1 MFLCQVRSFVDYT
14 LAYVCD
20 GFFFHVRMA
29 VVPNKRLAVVSLLA
43 DFVCQLFVSRWR
55 VTGPDRGGRSNSDFR
70 TSIWSSFSAILSSR
84 SLRYCWKLASGS
96 SSSLFGSAKTSSVS
110 NFLFF
115 SSWSSMSLDLTT
127 DLWKAALLSAVS
139 LPLDASDCP
148 MSLSREWH
156 SSSSRSW
163 CFFATGC

>member
-1 MFLCQVRSFVDYT
+1 M
-14 LAYVCD
+14 
-20 GFFFHVRMA
+20 
-29 VVPNKRLAVVSLLA
+29 
-43 DFVCQLFVSRWR
+43 SRWR
-55 VTGPDRGGRSNSDFR
+55 VTGPDRGGRSNSDFS
-70 TSIWSSFSAILSSR
+70 TSIWSSFSAILSCR
-84 SLRYCWKLASGS
+84 SLRNCWKLASGS

-115 SSWSSMSLDLTT
+115 SSWSSTSLDLTT
-127 DLWKAALLSAVS
+127 DLWKAALLSGVCHWMLATVRWVYPGNDTHPPADRGVS

-163 CFFATGC
+163 CFFVIPNRMCRYGGVTWSRSIFTSGLRMALL